1 MRYTLMDIVAK
12 TVLATLVCALG
23 AAIVWQ
29 LPVAR
34 RFKRISLMGLT
45 VTPFAAALMLVFGF

>member
-1 MRYTLMDIVAK
+1 MDIVAK